1 MVIGKFAVP
10 TYILK
15 NLNFWNIRF
24 KRFNV
29 LKIKSQ
35 TFKDLKRFIVLKII
49 HEWFNLVYKHDM
61 IF

>member
-10 TYILK
+10 TYNLK

-49 HEWFNLVYKHDM
+49 HE
-61 IF
+61 